1 MDRLSSSRTAGDCPQ
16 GSALPLRQRIAA
28 RLQEA
33 HDDVRPQ
40 MASGRTGD
48 GRASTAASVVRR
60 LGMAGAFGSGAG
72 QRPRAAAKAAGAT
85 TVRSQGH
92 GAALFVG
99 ARQRVMVKAFIGRH
113 SGSGA
118 ARNVGKAITQHL
130 RYLAREGMGLDGTQ
144 AQFFGPEGGIARDD
158 VHETCAGWED
168 DRHHFRLI
176 ISPEHGDRIGDL
188 DAYVRSVM
196 RDLATDVREPKLDW
210 VAVSHFDTGH
220 PHTHVLIRGRRANGK
235 DLVIP
240 RKVLT
245 QGIRHRAEDRAQELL
260 GDQSRGEAERGLFAR
275 TAVDR
280 WTDIDAKMAAIAEAN
295 GGRFPAQELARRDVF
310 GAVMRA
316 RLQRLERLGLVESRD
331 ATGAVISPDAKA
343 RLEGL
348 QRAQDQI
355 RSHWAM
361 QREKAF
367 VGLARGAGAQ
377 SHRAGHEMRTRTD
390 ADRSDK
396 VPITD
401 AVPVTR
407 RENASAL
414 PDPATPHLTSL
425 DVELQRRGQ
434 LARDASPAAPREADY
449 EHALESRAGWL
460 VSRGDAVRQSHGL
473 GYRPEA
479 WARLRDAEIRQ
490 ALRDQLGI
498 RQVGHLS
505 QGRTSGVVV
514 GEITTSLG
522 RQAVIDRGVGHAIAP
537 LAAGQELAV
546 GQVIGRGLGIER

>member
-1 MDRLSSSRTAGDCPQ
+1 
-16 GSALPLRQRIAA
+16 
-28 RLQEA
+28 
-33 HDDVRPQ
+33 
-40 MASGRTGD
+40 
-48 GRASTAASVVRR
+48 
-60 LGMAGAFGSGAG
+60 
-72 QRPRAAAKAAGAT
+72 
-85 TVRSQGH
+85 
-92 GAALFVG
+92 
-99 ARQRVMVKAFIGRH
+99 MVKAFIGRH

-196 RDLATDVREPKLDW
+196 RDLAADVREPKLDW

-220 PHTHVLIRGRRANGK
+220 PHTHVLIRGRRASGK

-275 TAVDR
+275 TTVDR

-295 GGRFPAQELARRDVF
+295 GGRFPAHELARRDVF

-316 RLQRLERLGLVESRD
+316 RLQHLERLGLVESRD
-331 ATGAVISPDAKA
+331 ATGALISPDAKE
-343 RLEGL
+343 RLESL

-367 VGLARGAGAQ
+367 LGLARGAEGQ
-377 SHRAGHEMRTRTD
+377 SRSAGHEMRAKTE
-390 ADRSDK
+390 ADRSDR

-401 AVPVTR
+401 AVLAAG
-407 RENASAL
+407 REKASAL

-434 LARDASPAAPREADY
+434 LARDASPAAPRTADY
-449 EHALESRAGWL
+449 EHALESRADWL
-460 VSRGDAVRQSHGL
+460 VSRGDAMRQAQGL

-498 RQVGHLS
+498 HQVGHLS

-537 LAAGQELAV
+537 LAAGQELSV
-546 GQVIGRGLGIER
+546 GQVIGRSLGIER